1 MNKIFLYDGQ
11 VYTGEILDIYEYD
24 DFFHSCPVSCIVIKT
39 RDGEIEI
46 NDYEIKSII

>member
-1 MNKIFLYDGQ
+1 MNKILLYNGQ
-11 VYTGEILDIYEYD
+11 IYIGKILDVYEYD

-39 RDGEIEI
+39 KTGEIEI